1 MFGYTIP
8 IESSLPQEDRI
19 SYRNYYCE
27 TCHHLREEYGFIPT
41 LTVNYEMTFAALFFN
56 SILEEG
62 EKLQYN
68 PRKHFCI
75 IRKSASHT
83 ELMHKLTAYSI
94 LVANNSL
101 LDDKMDDGG
110 SLKANLGLLGLNRAI
125 TKARNEF
132 PEYDEAILKGYA
144 KLREIEATGES
155 DPIVMGSYSA
165 QSMID
170 VLELMLGDKFD
181 DRMHELFRNLG
192 IWVYVMD
199 AIEDL
204 DDDKSEGAYNPFL
217 AANPD
222 FTNKKE
228 FVKNNIFPIG
238 EIMGGIIGRIQAAY
252 ASLRDDL
259 RFNENILDNIIYQG
273 LSFSAHRIIRGD
285 KLMDMSITKMI
296 TGRMNR
302 GVPPTMV

>member
-1 MFGYTIP
+1 MFGYTVP
-8 IESSLPQEDRI
+8 IETILSPEDRI
-19 SYRNYYCE
+19 TYRNYYCE

-62 EKLQYN
+62 ERIHYVPK
-68 PRKHFCI
+68 KHFCL
-75 IRKSASHT
+75 IRHSASHT
-83 ELMHKLTAYSI
+83 ELMRKLTAYSI

-101 LDDKMDDGG
+101 LDDKMDDSN

-125 TKARNEF
+125 IKAKNEF
-132 PEYDEAILKGYA
+132 PEYNEAIMKGYE
-144 KLREIEATGES
+144 KLREIEASGEC
-155 DPIVMGSYSA
+155 DPIVMGGYSA

-170 VLELMLGDKFD
+170 VLEIMLGDSFD
-181 DRMHELFRNLG
+181 DRMHDLFRNLG

-204 DDDKSEGAYNPFL
+204 DEDKEEGTYNPFI
-217 AANPD
+217 AGNPD
-222 FTNKKE
+222 FKDKKD

-238 EIMGGIIGRIQAAY
+238 ETMGKIVGNIQAAY
-252 ASLRDDL
+252 SSLRNDIRYNGD
-259 RFNENILDNIIYQG
+259 ILDNIIYQG
-273 LSFSAHRIIRGD
+273 IPFSAHRIIRGD
-285 KLMDMSITKMI
+285 KTMSLSMINMI

-302 GVPPTMV
+302 GIPPTMV

>member
-1 MFGYTIP
+1 MFGYTVP
-8 IESSLPQEDRI
+8 IETILSPKDRI
-19 SYRNYYCE
+19 TYRNYYCE

-62 EKLQYN
+62 ERIHYVPK
-68 PRKHFCI
+68 KHFCL
-75 IRKSASHT
+75 IRHSASHT
-83 ELMHKLTAYSI
+83 ELMRKLTAYSI

-101 LDDKMDDGG
+101 LDDKMDDSN

-125 TKARNEF
+125 IKAKNEF
-132 PEYDEAILKGYA
+132 PEYNEAIMKGYE
-144 KLREIEATGES
+144 KLREIEASGEC
-155 DPIVMGSYSA
+155 DPIVMGGYSA

-170 VLELMLGDKFD
+170 VLEIMLGDSFD
-181 DRMHELFRNLG
+181 DRMHDLFRNLG

-204 DDDKSEGAYNPFL
+204 DEDKEEGTYNPFI
-217 AANPD
+217 AGNPD
-222 FTNKKE
+222 FKDKKD

-238 EIMGGIIGRIQAAY
+238 ETMGKIVGNIQAAY
-252 ASLRDDL
+252 SSLRNDIRYNGD
-259 RFNENILDNIIYQG
+259 ILDNIIYQG
-273 LSFSAHRIIRGD
+273 IPFSAHRIIRGD
-285 KLMDMSITKMI
+285 KTMSLSMINMI

-302 GVPPTMV
+302 GIPPTMV

>member
-1 MFGYTIP
+1 
-8 IESSLPQEDRI
+8 
-19 SYRNYYCE
+19 
-27 TCHHLREEYGFIPT
+27 
-41 LTVNYEMTFAALFFN
+41 
-56 SILEEG
+56 
-62 EKLQYN
+62 
-68 PRKHFCI
+68 
-75 IRKSASHT
+75 
-83 ELMHKLTAYSI
+83 
-94 LVANNSL
+94 
-101 LDDKMDDGG
+101 
-110 SLKANLGLLGLNRAI
+110 
-125 TKARNEF
+125 
-132 PEYDEAILKGYA
+132 
-144 KLREIEATGES
+144 
-155 DPIVMGSYSA
+155 
-165 QSMID
+165 
-170 VLELMLGDKFD
+170 
-181 DRMHELFRNLG
+181 
-192 IWVYVMD
+192 MD

-204 DDDKSEGAYNPFL
+204 DDDKNEGTYNPFI

-259 RFNENILDNIIYQG
+259 KFNENILDNIIYQG